1 MDIWEPIYDE
11 MDYLIGYTHLFTGIR
26 ILHNGKKSWGA
37 LEASPSERVRIPFR
51 YKSSKGVFKKLREEG
66 HVRSLWAT
74 IRTMATAEVNR
85 SYEPIFLSAQE
96 HRGRSEG
103 LLMASD
109 KIKEYTEALKTAIE
123 KADSDERKGLE
134 IAMQILEGNAGPS
147 DFT

>member
-11 MDYLIGYTHLFTGIR
+11 LDCLIGYKHSFTGIR

-37 LEASPSERVRIPFR
+37 LEAAPSEKVLVPYH
-51 YKSSKGVFKKLREEG
+51 YKSSDSVGQKLKDDG
-66 HVRSLWAT
+66 HILGLWAT
-74 IRTMATAEVNR
+74 LRTMATAETNR
-85 SYEPIFLSAQE
+85 SYEPIYLSSQE

-109 KIKEYTEALKTAIE
+109 KVKEYTKALKTAIE
-123 KADSDERKGLE
+123 KADSDERRGLE